1 MSKYTTEVRFIC
13 EHYAGLEESEGYNK
27 IADIIANSRSKV
39 FDFEYPIFDESYRSI
54 LETKILKHFYLREIC
69 AETVGV
75 WKHFLNM
82 RMNEIMPYYNKLY
95 NSELI
100 EFNPLYD
107 VDLTKDYTK
116 DTKGQGSET
125 EIFDGTT
132 KNTDVETE
140 NIERDLTTEG
150 KSETNRDFSKSGTD
164 GDVRK
169 NTRWDIYS
177 DTPQGGLTNVENE
190 TYLTNARKII
200 DDGTGSLRTISET
213 NDDDSVTEYDETQGG
228 ETNRTRNYTGNKKTD
243 DERTKSRNLQDL
255 EDYIEHIK
263 GKTGGTSFS
272 KLLQEFRETFLNID
286 VMIINDLNDL
296 FFGLW

>member
-13 EHYAGLEESEGYNK
+13 EHYAGLEDSEGYDK
-27 IADIIANSRSKV
+27 IGNIIANSRSKI
-39 FDFEYPIFDESYRSI
+39 FDFDYPIFDEAYRSV

-100 EFNPLYD
+100 EFDPMYD
-107 VDLTKDYTK
+107 VDLTKDYKK

-125 EIFDGTT
+125 EIYDGTT
-132 KNTDVETE
+132 VTSTNETE
-140 NIERDLTTEG
+140 NTERDLT
-150 KSETNRDFSKSGTD
+150 SGGNSAD
-164 GDVRK
+164 SDVRK

-190 TYLTNARKII
+190 TYLTNARKIV
-200 DDGTGSLRTISET
+200 DDGTGSTKTTSYR
-213 NDDDSVTEYDETQGG
+213 ETQGG
-228 ETNRTRNYTGNKKTD
+228 DIETTRNNTSNKKTD
-243 DERTKSRNLQDL
+243 DERTKNRNLQDL
-255 EDYIEHIK
+255 EDYLEHIK
-263 GKTGGTSFS
+263 GKTGGSSFS

-286 VMIINDLNDL
+286 LLIIKDLNDL

>member
-13 EHYAGLEESEGYNK
+13 EHYAGLEESKGYNK
-27 IADIIANSRSKV
+27 IADIIANSRNKV
-39 FDFEYPIFDESYRSI
+39 FDFDYPIFDESYRSV

-100 EFNPLYD
+100 EFDPFYD
-107 VDLTKDYTK
+107 TDLTKDYKK

-125 EIFDGTT
+125 DIYEGSTIVTDTERE
-132 KNTDVETE
+132 NT
-140 NIERDLTTEG
+140 ERDLSSTG
-150 KSETNRDFSKSGTD
+150 SSNDS
-164 GDVRK
+164 DVRK

-190 TYLTNARKII
+190 TYLTNARKIV
-200 DDGTGSLRTISET
+200 DDGTGSLKTISY
-213 NDDDSVTEYDETQGG
+213 SETQGG
-228 ETNRTRNYTGNKKTD
+228 DIETTKNKTGNKTTN
-243 DERTKSRNLQDL
+243 DERTKNRNLQDL

-263 GKTGGTSFS
+263 GKSSGTSFS

-286 VMIINDLNDL
+286 LMVIKDLNDL